1 MGEARLLSHLIIR
14 GRVQGVSFRAWAVCQ
29 AESRSVD
36 GWIRNREDGGVEAV
50 LAGTAGDIQAIV
62 EACRVGP
69 RGAVVT
75 DVIELVTTEDPGT
88 GFHIR
93 H

>member
-1 MGEARLLSHLIIR
+1 MRHASHLIIR
-14 GRVQGVSFRAWAVCQ
+14 GRVQGVSFRAWAARQ
-29 AESRSVD
+29 
-36 GWIRNREDGGVEAV
+36 DGGVEAI
-50 LAGTAGDIQAIV
+50 LAGEPDAVRQLV

-69 RGAVVT
+69 QLAVVT
-75 DVIELVTTEDPGT
+75 DVIELPADTDPGT

>member
-1 MGEARLLSHLIIR
+1 MRHLSHLIIR
-14 GRVQGVSFRAWAVCQ
+14 GRVQGVSFRAWTARH
-29 AESRSVD
+29 AENRGVD
-36 GWIRNREDGGVEAV
+36 GWIRNREDGGVEAI
-50 LAGTAGDIQAIV
+50 LAGDVDAVRQIV

-69 RGAVVT
+69 HHAVVT
-75 DVIELVTTEDPGT
+75 DVIELPASEDPGT